1 MSQKA
6 MNRRHFLQSTTAG
19 IGLAAGIAQ
28 AIPKAAFASSTEK
41 GDYRYWLHGMGGDD
55 LPATAAAMK
64 ESGFDRIVANGAAAI
79 EAVNAAGMEA
89 WMCGGGFPLI
99 RKEDELRSVDIFG
112 EPQDWF
118 GSGSPC
124 STEVREAS
132 FENYR
137 KMVQQEGVK
146 GILVDGVRFSSPAS
160 GLLSF
165 LTDFSDHAEVRAREL
180 GMDFGLM
187 KRDVTRL
194 YEFLKSP
201 ELMSW
206 AKKIRGAAPAWWLE
220 ELGRLPGLSEWL
232 RFRRICT
239 TQHLRA
245 LSEIIHGAGLQMGVY
260 IFTPSL
266 APLVGQ
272 SYEDLTEFVDVFA
285 PMIYRNYPDH
295 PGPACLNWELA
306 AIPDALGV
314 AGTEGEGAVME
325 AVMALAGFA
334 DLVDNPTVASVQ
346 KALPPTAVARETG
359 RARALIGDDKELAP
373 IIYIDDPL
381 MAETAAGVRAAGTDG
396 VNFFVYKDAWKEMTA
411 PAFG

>member
-1 MSQKA
+1 MTDKA

-19 IGLAAGIAQ
+19 IGLAACVAKSVQ
-28 AIPKAAFASSTEK
+28 AVTISSARK
-41 GDYRYWLHGMGGDD
+41 SDCRYWLHGLGGDD

-64 ESGFDRIVANGAAAI
+64 ESGFHRIVANGAAAI
-79 EAVNAAGMEA
+79 EAVNGAGMEA

-99 RKEDELRSVDIFG
+99 RKEDSLRSVDIFG
-112 EPQDWF
+112 QPQDWF

-124 STEVREAS
+124 AKEVREAS
-132 FENYR
+132 LENYR
-137 KMVQQEGVK
+137 KMVEQPGIK

-165 LTDFSDHAEVRAREL
+165 LTDFSVHAEELAREL
-180 GMDFGLM
+180 GMDFDLM

-201 ELMSW
+201 ELVSR
-206 AKKIRGAAPAWWLE
+206 AKSIPGAAPAYWLE

-232 RFRRICT
+232 RFRRICS
-239 TQHLRA
+239 TQHFRA
-245 LSEIIHGAGLQMGVY
+245 LAEIIHGAGLKMGVY

-272 SYEDLTEFVDVFA
+272 SYADLTEFVDVFA

-306 AIPDALGV
+306 AVPDALAV
-314 AGTEGEGAVME
+314 AGEEGEIAVME
-325 AVMALAGFA
+325 AVLSLAGFA
-334 DLVDNPTVASVQ
+334 DLMDSPTVAEVQ
-346 KALPPTAVARETG
+346 KALPPAAVARETS
-359 RARALIGDDKELAP
+359 RARALIGEDRELAP

-381 MAETAAGVRAAGTDG
+381 MAETAAGVRAAGADG
-396 VNFFVYKDAWKEMTA
+396 VNFFVYKEQWKEMTA
-411 PAFG
+411 PALG